1 MRRKFAVKVVNT
13 ALLRIHGLT
22 ISLGS
27 LNFLQKALEPAK
39 RRGVSANPEE
49 FYPTQATE
57 MAASLTI
64 PYMFQNRR
72 EGGNTFSNIS
82 RRIRYETA

>member
-1 MRRKFAVKVVNT
+1 MRRKFAVKWLI
-13 ALLRIHGLT
+13 LLCCEYHGLT
-22 ISLGS
+22 ISLSS
-27 LNFLQKALEPAK
+27 LNFLQEALEPAK
-39 RRGVSANPEE
+39 RRGVSANPEK

-64 PYMFQNRR
+64 PYMFQDRG

-82 RRIRYETA
+82 RRIWYETA